1 MTDKKKSVLGRGLG
15 ALLNSNDTTERTNE
29 RMAAMVNDTTTAT
42 TATTTVNVPQGSVI
56 INIPLEQIEV
66 NPFQPRTTFEEE
78 SLNDLADSIK
88 VHGVIQPITV
98 RKIENNKYQLIAGER
113 RLRASKLA
121 GKAEVPAFVRLASDQ
136 ESIEIA
142 LIENIQR
149 EDLNPLEIAINYKR
163 LQDECDLTQEELAV
177 RLGKNRS
184 SVTNYMRLLRLP
196 PDIQAGL
203 RDEKITMGH
212 AKALLAIENPLLLL
226 TAFKDTV
233 SKGLSVRQVEEMVRT
248 LESKPKKLSGT
259 SGDSNKP
266 AAIPFTIKKM
276 QDQLITS
283 LSTKVQINRANDGKG
298 EIVIRFYNDDDLTRL
313 VEAIAEK

>member
-1 MTDKKKSVLGRGLG
+1 MTEKKKNVLGRGLS
-15 ALLNSNDTTERTNE
+15 ALLDANDTTDRTGEKQFTN
-29 RMAAMVNDTTTAT
+29 NIGQQQ
-42 TATTTVNVPQGSVI
+42 QGSVI
-56 INIPLEQIEV
+56 LNIPLEQIEV

-121 GKAEVPAFVRLASDQ
+121 GKKDVPAFVRLASDQ

-163 LQDECDLTQEELAV
+163 LQDECDLTQEQLAT

-184 SVTNYMRLLRLP
+184 SVTNFIRLLRLP

-226 TAFKDTV
+226 TAYKDVV
-233 SKGLSVRQVEEMVRT
+233 SKGMSVRQVEELVRT
-248 LESKPKKLSGT
+248 LESKPKKNS
-259 SGDSNKP
+259 SPANKST
-266 AAIPFTIKKM
+266 AIPFTIKKM
-276 QDQLITS
+276 QDQLVTA
-283 LSTKVQINRANDGKG
+283 LSTKVHINRTNDGKG
-298 EIVIRFYNDDDLTRL
+298 DIVIKFYSNDDLERL
-313 VEAIAEK
+313 IDVITEK

>member
-1 MTDKKKSVLGRGLG
+1 MNMTDKKKSVLGRGLS
-15 ALLNSNDTTERTNE
+15 ALLDANDTTSTNRRE
-29 RMAAMVNDTTTAT
+29 THTHLPPAAGISA
-42 TATTTVNVPQGSVI
+42 I
-56 INIPLEQIEV
+56 ILIPLEQIEV

-78 SLNDLADSIK
+78 SLKDLADSIK
-88 VHGVIQPITV
+88 IHGVIQPITV

-121 GKAEVPAFVRLASDQ
+121 GKKEVPAFVRLATDQ

-163 LQDECDLTQEELAV
+163 LQDECDLTQEELAT

-184 SVTNYMRLLRLP
+184 SVTNFIRLLRLP

-226 TAFKDTV
+226 TAYKEV
-233 SKGLSVRQVEEMVRT
+233 LGKGLSVRQTEDLVRT
-248 LESKPKKLSGT
+248 LESKPKRSTATG
-259 SGDSNKP
+259 NK
-266 AAIPFTIKKM
+266 ASAIPFTIKKM
-276 QDQLITS
+276 QDQLTTS
-283 LSTKVQINRANDGKG
+283 LSTKVLINRHNDGKG
-298 EIVIRFYNDDDLTRL
+298 EILVKFYNDDDLDRL
-313 VEAIAEK
+313 VEMISK

>member
-1 MTDKKKSVLGRGLG
+1 MSDKKKSVLGRGLG

-29 RMAAMVNDTTTAT
+29 RQQQTSANTTTT
-42 TATTTVNVPQGSVI
+42 PVVTAAPGSVI

-66 NPFQPRTTFEEE
+66 NPFQPRTTFEEQ

-121 GKAEVPAFVRLASDQ
+121 GKTDVPAFVRLASDQ

-163 LQDECDLTQEELAV
+163 LQDECDLTQEEL
-177 RLGKNRS
+177 
-184 SVTNYMRLLRLP
+184 
-196 PDIQAGL
+196 
-203 RDEKITMGH
+203 
-212 AKALLAIENPLLLL
+212 
-226 TAFKDTV
+226 
-233 SKGLSVRQVEEMVRT
+233 
-248 LESKPKKLSGT
+248 
-259 SGDSNKP
+259 
-266 AAIPFTIKKM
+266 
-276 QDQLITS
+276 
-283 LSTKVQINRANDGKG
+283 
-298 EIVIRFYNDDDLTRL
+298 
-313 VEAIAEK
+313 

>member
-1 MTDKKKSVLGRGLG
+1 MNDKKKSVLGRGLS
-15 ALLNSNDTTERTNE
+15 ALLESNDTSDRVREKQFGNT
-29 RMAAMVNDTTTAT
+29 AA
-42 TATTTVNVPQGSVI
+42 QGAI
-56 INIPLEQIEV
+56 INIPLDGIEV

-78 SLNDLADSIK
+78 SLKELSDSIK

-121 GKAEVPAFVRLASDQ
+121 GKTEIPGFVRTASDQ

-184 SVTNYMRLLRLP
+184 TVTNFLRLLRLP
-196 PDIQAGL
+196 PDIQAAL

-212 AKALLAIENPLLLL
+212 AKALLSIDNILSLMRV
-226 TAFKDTV
+226 FKETV
-233 SKGLSVRQVEEMVRT
+233 SKGLSVRQVEQLAREVASKTPRT
-248 LESKPKKLSGT
+248 ALAT
-259 SGDSNKP
+259 NK
-266 AAIPFTIKKM
+266 IPEVPFIVKKM
-276 QDQLITS
+276 QDQLTS
-283 LSTKVQINRANDGKG
+283 RLSTKVHINRSKDGKG
-298 EIVIRFYNDDDLTRL
+298 EIVIRFYNNDDLERI
-313 VEAIAEK
+313 VEMIGDK

>member
-1 MTDKKKSVLGRGLG
+1 MSEKKKTVLGRGLS
-15 ALLNSNDTTERTNE
+15 ALLDANDTTDRKNE
-29 RMAAMVNDTTTAT
+29 KQQVSAGGLQQPLQQA
-42 TATTTVNVPQGSVI
+42 GSAI
-56 INIPLEQIEV
+56 LNIPLNQIEV
-66 NPFQPRTTFEEE
+66 NPFQPRTTFEEA

-121 GKAEVPAFVRLASDQ
+121 GKTEVPAFVRTASDQ

-163 LQDECDLTQEELAV
+163 LQDECELTQEELAV

-184 SVTNYMRLLRLP
+184 SVTNFIRLLRLP

-203 RDEKITMGH
+203 RDEVITMGH

-226 TAFKDTV
+226 SAYKEVV
-233 SKGLSVRQVEEMVRT
+233 SKGLSVRQVEDLVRT
-248 LESKPKKLSGT
+248 LESKPRKNT
-259 SGDSNKP
+259 SPSNKS
-266 AAIPFTIKKM
+266 AAVPFTIKKM
-276 QDQLITS
+276 QDQLTTA
-283 LSTKVQINRANDGKG
+283 LSTKVHINRSGDGKG
-298 EIVIRFYNDDDLTRL
+298 DIVIKFYSDDDLGRL
-313 VEAIAEK
+313 IEVLTEK

>member
-1 MTDKKKSVLGRGLG
+1 MTEKKKTVLGRGLS
-15 ALLNSNDTTERTNE
+15 ALLDSNDTTERTREKQFGSNIG
-29 RMAAMVNDTTTAT
+29 TQQQ
-42 TATTTVNVPQGSVI
+42 QGAVI

-88 VHGVIQPITV
+88 IHGVIQPITV

-121 GKAEVPAFVRLASDQ
+121 GKKDVPAFIRLASDQ

-163 LQDECDLTQEELAV
+163 LQDECDLTQEELAT

-184 SVTNYMRLLRLP
+184 SVTNFMRLLRLP

-212 AKALLAIENPLLLL
+212 AKALLAIDNPMLLL
-226 TAFKDTV
+226 TAYKEV
-233 SKGLSVRQVEEMVRT
+233 VNKGLSVRQTEDLVRD
-248 LESKPKKLSGT
+248 LESKPKKST
-259 SGDSNKP
+259 SSSTNKSS
-266 AAIPFTIKKM
+266 AVPFTIKKM
-276 QDQLITS
+276 QDQLTTA
-283 LSTKVQINRANDGKG
+283 LSTKVLINRSNDGKG
-298 EIVIRFYNDDDLTRL
+298 DIVVKFYTDDDLERI
-313 VEAIAEK
+313 VEALTKK

>member
-1 MTDKKKSVLGRGLG
+1 MSEKKKSVLGRGLS
-15 ALLNSNDTTERTNE
+15 ALLDSNDTTERTNQKQFS
-29 RMAAMVNDTTTAT
+29 N
-42 TATTTVNVPQGSVI
+42 NLGNPQQQGSVVM
-56 INIPLEQIEV
+56 NIPLEQIEV

-121 GKAEVPAFVRLASDQ
+121 GKNEVPAFVRLASDQ

-163 LQDECDLTQEELAV
+163 LQDECDLTQEELAT

-184 SVTNYMRLLRLP
+184 SVTNFIRLLRLP

-212 AKALLAIENPLLLL
+212 AKALLAIDNPLLLL
-226 TAFKDTV
+226 SAYKEV
-233 SKGLSVRQVEEMVRT
+233 VHKGMSVRQTEELVRT
-248 LESKPKKLSGT
+248 LESKPKKNS
-259 SGDSNKP
+259 SAANK
-266 AAIPFTIKKM
+266 ATAIPFTIKKM
-276 QDQLITS
+276 QDQLTTA
-283 LSTKVQINRANDGKG
+283 LSTKVLINRSNDGKG
-298 EIVIRFYNDDDLTRL
+298 EILIKFYNNDDLDRL
-313 VEAIAEK
+313 VEAITEK

>member
-1 MTDKKKSVLGRGLG
+1 MSDNKKKTVLGRGLG
-15 ALLNSNDTTERTNE
+15 ALLSSNDTTTDTKTERQQTTPVT
-29 RMAAMVNDTTTAT
+29 AAPPVNSA
-42 TATTTVNVPQGSVI
+42 SVI

-66 NPFQPRTTFEEE
+66 NPFQPRTTFEEA
-78 SLNDLADSIK
+78 SLQDLSDSIK

-121 GKAEVPAFVRLASDQ
+121 GKTEVPAFVRAASDQ

-184 SVTNYMRLLRLP
+184 SVTNFIRLLRLP
-196 PDIQAGL
+196 PDIQAAL

-226 TAFKDTV
+226 SAFKETV
-233 SKGLSVRQVEEMVRT
+233 SKGLSVRQVEELVRT
-248 LESKPKKLSGT
+248 LESKPKKST
-259 SGDSNKP
+259 TPANKST
-266 AAIPFTIKKM
+266 AIPFTIKKM
-276 QDQLITS
+276 QDTLVTS
-283 LSTKVQINRANDGKG
+283 LSTKVHINRNNDGKG
-298 EIVIRFYNDDDLTRL
+298 DIVIKFYNDDDLQRL
-313 VEAIAEK
+313 VEMISEK

>member
-1 MTDKKKSVLGRGLG
+1 MSEKKKTVLGRGLS
-15 ALLNSNDTTERTNE
+15 ALLDANDTTDRKNE
-29 RMAAMVNDTTTAT
+29 KQQVSAGGLQQPLQQA
-42 TATTTVNVPQGSVI
+42 GSAI
-56 INIPLEQIEV
+56 LNIPLNQIEV
-66 NPFQPRTTFEEE
+66 NPFQPRTTFEEA

-121 GKAEVPAFVRLASDQ
+121 GKTEVPAFVRTASDQ

-163 LQDECDLTQEELAV
+163 LQDECELTQEELAV

-184 SVTNYMRLLRLP
+184 SVTNFIRLLRLP

-203 RDEKITMGH
+203 RD
-212 AKALLAIENPLLLL
+212 
-226 TAFKDTV
+226 
-233 SKGLSVRQVEEMVRT
+233 
-248 LESKPKKLSGT
+248 
-259 SGDSNKP
+259 
-266 AAIPFTIKKM
+266 
-276 QDQLITS
+276 
-283 LSTKVQINRANDGKG
+283 
-298 EIVIRFYNDDDLTRL
+298 
-313 VEAIAEK
+313 

>member
-1 MTDKKKSVLGRGLG
+1 MTDKKKSVLGRGLS
-15 ALLNSNDTTERTNE
+15 ALLDANDTTGTNNRE
-29 RMAAMVNDTTTAT
+29 TNTHLAPVNT
-42 TATTTVNVPQGSVI
+42 GSAI
-56 INIPLEQIEV
+56 LLIPLEQIEV

-78 SLNDLADSIK
+78 SLKDLADSIK
-88 VHGVIQPITV
+88 IHGVIQPITV

-121 GKAEVPAFVRLASDQ
+121 GKKEVPAFVRLASDQ

-163 LQDECDLTQEELAV
+163 LQDECELTQEELAT

-184 SVTNYMRLLRLP
+184 SVTNFIRLLRLP

-212 AKALLAIENPLLLL
+212 AKALLSIENPLLLL
-226 TAFKDTV
+226 TAYKDV
-233 SKGLSVRQVEEMVRT
+233 VGKGLSVRQTEELVRT
-248 LESKPKKLSGT
+248 LESKPKRSSSTG
-259 SGDSNKP
+259 NKST
-266 AAIPFTIKKM
+266 AIPFTIKKM
-276 QDQLITS
+276 QDQLTTS
-283 LSTKVQINRANDGKG
+283 LSTKVLINRHSDGKG
-298 EIVIRFYNDDDLTRL
+298 EILVKFYNDDDLDRL
-313 VEAIAEK
+313 VELMGKK

>member
-15 ALLNSNDTTERTNE
+15 ALLNANDTTERTNE
-29 RMAAMVNDTTTAT
+29 RMAAMVNDTNT

-121 GKAEVPAFVRLASDQ
+121 GKADVPAFVRLASDQ

-259 SGDSNKP
+259 SGDNKP

-298 EIVIRFYNDDDLTRL
+298 EIIIRFYNDDDLTRL
-313 VEAIAEK
+313 VEAISEK

>member
-1 MTDKKKSVLGRGLG
+1 MTEKKKSVLGRGLS
-15 ALLNSNDTTERTNE
+15 ALLDSNDTTERTREKQYSNNI
-29 RMAAMVNDTTTAT
+29 AS
-42 TATTTVNVPQGSVI
+42 PQQQGSVI
-56 INIPLEQIEV
+56 LNIPLDQIEV

-121 GKAEVPAFVRLASDQ
+121 GKKDVPSFVRLASDQ

-163 LQDECDLTQEELAV
+163 LQDECDLTQEELAT

-184 SVTNYMRLLRLP
+184 SVTNFIRLLRLP

-212 AKALLAIENPLLLL
+212 AKALLAIDNPLLLL
-226 TAFKDTV
+226 SAYKDVTG
-233 SKGLSVRQVEEMVRT
+233 KGLSVRQTEELVRT
-248 LESKPKKLSGT
+248 LESKPKKNSST
-259 SGDSNKP
+259 NNKST
-266 AAIPFTIKKM
+266 AIPFTIKKM
-276 QDQLITS
+276 QDQLTTA
-283 LSTKVQINRANDGKG
+283 LSTKVLINRSNDGKV
-298 EIVIRFYNDDDLTRL
+298 EILIKFYNNDDLDRL
-313 VEAIAEK
+313 VEEITK

>member
-1 MTDKKKSVLGRGLG
+1 MNMTDKKKSVLGRGLS
-15 ALLNSNDTTERTNE
+15 ALLDANDTTSTNRRE
-29 RMAAMVNDTTTAT
+29 THTHLPPAAGNSA
-42 TATTTVNVPQGSVI
+42 I
-56 INIPLEQIEV
+56 ILIPLEQIEV

-78 SLNDLADSIK
+78 SLKDLADSIK
-88 VHGVIQPITV
+88 IHGVIQPITV

-121 GKAEVPAFVRLASDQ
+121 GKKEVPAFVRLATDQ

-163 LQDECDLTQEELAV
+163 LQDECDLTQEELAT

-184 SVTNYMRLLRLP
+184 SVTNFIRLLRLP

-226 TAFKDTV
+226 TAYKEV
-233 SKGLSVRQVEEMVRT
+233 LGKGLSVRQTEDLVRT
-248 LESKPKKLSGT
+248 LESKPKRSTATG
-259 SGDSNKP
+259 NK
-266 AAIPFTIKKM
+266 ASAIPFTIKKM
-276 QDQLITS
+276 QDQLTTS
-283 LSTKVQINRANDGKG
+283 LSTKVLINRHNDGKG
-298 EIVIRFYNDDDLTRL
+298 EILVKFYNDDDLDRL
-313 VEAIAEK
+313 VEMISK